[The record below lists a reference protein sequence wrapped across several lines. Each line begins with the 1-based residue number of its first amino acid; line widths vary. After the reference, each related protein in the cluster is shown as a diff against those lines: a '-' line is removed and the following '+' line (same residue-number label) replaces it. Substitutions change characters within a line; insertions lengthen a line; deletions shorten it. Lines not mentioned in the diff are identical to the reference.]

1 MTRLFQYLSKTVS
14 ITRITRDDPAV
25 HASMPSECN
34 RIAVTPPK
42 MKQAEFEEGLVA
54 HQQAQGCNRICTCP
68 RPYSCR
74 STRPLMSLE
83 RMQIQFCYFIFID
96 WSPGMYSAWLQFSYL
111 FADSSF
117 SFSWVFNAP
126 LAWISSLREPT
137 KFFRSSRKRFA
148 TVAGAR
154 HEVGR
159 GRRHYSGPIKITRER
174 AGAVRGHW
182 ANCY

>member
-1 MTRLFQYLSKTVS
+1 MNAIALLLLRLRWNKPNLRKALSHINKLK
-14 ITRITRDDPAV
+14 AV
-25 HASMPSECN
+25 AIWRH
-34 RIAVTPPK
+34 R
-42 MKQAEFEEGLVA
+42 
-54 HQQAQGCNRICTCP
+54 RICTCP

-148 TVAGAR
+148 PVAGAR